1 MSVATLAGQR
11 CLHHPSREAVAR
23 CTVCASSYCRECI
36 AEHDDRLIC
45 ATCLQRLMRKTEV
58 KRRPYGKAVLWSGG
72 VVAGVFLAWLSFYGF
87 GRMLLM
93 LPSSFHS
100 EIWGEETVE
109 LTHGER

>member
-1 MSVATLAGQR
+1 MSAATLSGQR
-11 CLHHPSREAVAR
+11 CLHHPAREAVAR
-23 CTVCASSYCRECI
+23 CTVCGSSYCRECI

-58 KRRPYGKAVLWSGG
+58 RRRPWGKAVLRAGG
-72 VVAGVFLAWLSFYGF
+72 MVTGVFLAWLSFYAF

-100 EIWGEETVE
+100 EIWGQDKVE
-109 LTHGER
+109 LTREER